1 MGDKV
6 ERQSGFQPPRSTPP
20 EQRQASILCLTYSR
34 RLCKAPSGAQEV
46 REKRRVPSPVR
57 ASSSS
62 PDLAVDLSLDF
73 FFFFFL
79 RPSHFLLSASFK
91 TSSSFP
97 PAFCLPTSRP
107 FGIPSRVKPTPS
119 PFRKSRTRRGTRRR
133 PTERTSSSPSQP
145 GRRRRATEFDYRWQR
160 RFGHVTRH
168 S

>member
-73 FFFFFL
+73 FF
-79 RPSHFLLSASFK
+79 
-91 TSSSFP
+91 SSSSSGLLTSFSPLRSRHLLPFP
-97 PAFCLPTSRP
+97 LRSVCRRLDRSGFHRASSRL
-107 FGIPSRVKPTPS
+107 
-119 PFRKSRTRRGTRRR
+119 RRR
-133 PTERTSSSPSQP
+133 SA
-145 GRRRRATEFDYRWQR
+145 RAGLDGEPDDDRQR
-160 RFGHVTRH
+160 GPLLLLRSLVDDDALLNSTIGGSAASVT
-168 S
+168 